1 MSMLEEKYSAV
12 VSAAQSAGIS
22 NLKVQEQD
30 GILYISGNA
39 ANTAAKDAVWN
50 ALGAIDASYSASDI
64 NIDVQ
69 VTGLAAG
76 TALSVATEESNL
88 NIRQEPSTEADVV
101 GKAAKGSSVTL
112 VEQTSDDWWK
122 VSTAEGVEGYAY
134 SRYLKASYFI
144 IYRNINTQQ
153 HPNFGMFFYFCLIK

>member
-1 MSMLEEKYSAV
+1 MSTLEEKYSSV

-30 GILYISGNA
+30 GILYVSGNA
-39 ANTAAKDAVWN
+39 ANTAAKDTVWN

-69 VTGLAAG
+69 ISGLAAG
-76 TALSVATEESNL
+76 AALSVATEDSNL
-88 NIRQEPSTEADVV
+88 NIRQDPSTEAAVV

-122 VSTAEGVEGYAY
+122 VKTSEGVEGYAY
-134 SRYLKASYFI
+134 ARYLKA
-144 IYRNINTQQ
+144 
-153 HPNFGMFFYFCLIK
+153 

>member
-1 MSMLEEKYSAV
+1 MSTLEEKYSGV
-12 VSAAQSAGIS
+12 VSAAQSAGIG

-30 GILYISGNA
+30 GILYVSGDA
-39 ANTAAKDAVWN
+39 SNTAAKDAVWN

-76 TALSVATEESNL
+76 AALSVATEESNL
-88 NIRQEPSTEADVV
+88 NIRQDPSTEAAIV
-101 GKAAKGSSVTL
+101 GKAAKGSSVML

-122 VSTAEGVEGYAY
+122 VKTSEGVEGYAY
-134 SRYLKASYFI
+134 ARYLKA
-144 IYRNINTQQ
+144 
-153 HPNFGMFFYFCLIK
+153 